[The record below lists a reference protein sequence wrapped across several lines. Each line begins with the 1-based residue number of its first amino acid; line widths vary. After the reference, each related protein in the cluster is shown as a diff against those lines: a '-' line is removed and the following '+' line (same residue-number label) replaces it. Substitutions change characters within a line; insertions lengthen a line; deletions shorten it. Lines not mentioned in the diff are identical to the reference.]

1 MVRGVHNWKIIMR
14 NHPRW
19 LQMLWHIIPHTEV
32 CDYPSINKVNT
43 QNDTKEK
50 YLVTESVTFIIS
62 AELRNMGKNF

>member
-1 MVRGVHNWKIIMR
+1 
-14 NHPRW
+14 
-19 LQMLWHIIPHTEV
+19 MLWHIIPHTEV